1 MFKTRVTELLDI
13 EYPIIQGGMQW
24 LAHAELI
31 SAVSNAGGLG
41 ILTALSFPDPK
52 DLAAEIKKT
61 KEKTSKTFG
70 VNISIGPNFQEIDY
84 DAYVDVVVSEG
95 IRVVETAGNS
105 PGIVI
110 GKLKAAGVK
119 VIHKC
124 TTLRHAKKAE
134 ALGADAIS
142 IDGFECAGHPGVDDV
157 GGLVLIPVVAK
168 ALKVPVI
175 GSGGF
180 ADGRGFIAALALGAE
195 GICMGTRF
203 MLTKESPVHQ
213 TMKEQMIKFCER
225 DTCLLLRPFRNPIR
239 VVKNPVSAKVLEMEK
254 NGATIE
260 DLRPLVSGT
269 RGLAM
274 LKQGNIEEGI
284 FSVGQNIG
292 LINDIPTVK
301 EVMDRIISEAVTLVN
316 NRLAKFV
323 KN

>member
-13 EYPIIQGGMQW
+13 EYPIIQGGMMW

-41 ILTALSFPDPK
+41 ILTALTFPDPK

-61 KEKTSKTFG
+61 KKKTSKIFG
-70 VNISIGPNFQEIDY
+70 VNISIGPNFKEIDY
-84 DAYVDVVVSEG
+84 DGYVDVVVSEG
-95 IRVVETAGNS
+95 IRVVETAGNT
-105 PGIVI
+105 PEIVI

-119 VIHKC
+119 IIHKC

-134 ALGADAIS
+134 ALGCDAVS
-142 IDGFECAGHPGVDDV
+142 IEGLECAGHPGVDDV

-180 ADGRGFIAALALGAE
+180 ADGRGFVAALALGAE

-213 TMKEQMIKFCER
+213 SVKEQLLGFCER
-225 DTCLLLRPFRNPIR
+225 DTCLLLRPFLNPIR
-239 VVKNPVSAKVLEMEK
+239 VAKNPISAKVLEMEK

-260 DLRPLVSGT
+260 DLRPLISGS

-274 LKQGNIEEGI
+274 IEHGNFDEGI
-284 FSVGQNIG
+284 FSIGQNIG

-301 EVMDRIISEAVTLVN
+301 EVMDRIISEAVMLVS
-316 NRLAKFV
+316 NRLAKFA